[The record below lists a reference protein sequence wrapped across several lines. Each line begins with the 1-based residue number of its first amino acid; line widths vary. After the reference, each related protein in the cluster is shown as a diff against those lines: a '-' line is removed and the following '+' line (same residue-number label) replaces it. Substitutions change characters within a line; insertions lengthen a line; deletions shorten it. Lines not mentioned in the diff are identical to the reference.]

1 MAHAIAFFLDRESG
15 FISGQALMVCGG
27 SSLGNRESYAPE
39 EVPCVGQVIKASCPW
54 PESTVSWQE

>member
-27 SSLGNRESYAPE
+27 SSLGNRESYAP
-39 EVPCVGQVIKASCPW
+39 S
-54 PESTVSWQE
+54 